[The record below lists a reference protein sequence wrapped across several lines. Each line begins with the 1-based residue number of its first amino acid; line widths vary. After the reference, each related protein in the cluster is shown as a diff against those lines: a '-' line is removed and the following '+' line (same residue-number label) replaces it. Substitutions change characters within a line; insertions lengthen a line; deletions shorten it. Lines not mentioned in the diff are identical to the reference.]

1 MVYNIC
7 TKESL
12 MPILFTQSY
21 QLDILTIN
29 PHLSVIYVESHSQ
42 TGGGRQMSYLRNH
55 LRGLSLT
62 LRENFSTDGY
72 LTEQTENRD
81 LRTLEKELREI
92 RLRLEDFSMVCLPIV
107 PLEKHFE
114 QLYKRSP
121 RVEKFVTDKISEMKN
136 AFIF

>member
-1 MVYNIC
+1 
-7 TKESL
+7 

-72 LTEQTENRD
+72 LTEQTEGR
-81 LRTLEKELREI
+81 EKELREI
-92 RLRLEDFSMVCLPIV
+92 RLRLENFSMVCLPIV

-114 QLYKRSP
+114 QLHKRSP

>member
-1 MVYNIC
+1 
-7 TKESL
+7 
-12 MPILFTQSY
+12 MPVLFTQSY

-29 PHLSVIYVESHSQ
+29 PHVSVIYVESYTR

-72 LTEQTENRD
+72 LTPETENRD
-81 LRTLEKELREI
+81 IRTLQKELREI
-92 RLRLEDFSMVCLPIV
+92 RIRLEGFNIVCLPIT

-114 QLYKRSP
+114 ELARRSP
-121 RVEKFVTDKISEMKN
+121 IVEQFVTEKLGNMKDTYV
-136 AFIF
+136 I

>member
-81 LRTLEKELREI
+81 LRILEKELREI
-92 RLRLEDFSMVCLPIV
+92 RSRLENFSMVCLPIV
-107 PLEKHFE
+107 PVEKHFDE
-114 QLYKRSP
+114 LSKRLI
-121 RVEKFVTDKISEMKN
+121 RYINLIKRKRNKL
-136 AFIF
+136 IFK

>member
-1 MVYNIC
+1 M
-7 TKESL
+7 S
-12 MPILFTQSY
+12 ILFTQSY

-29 PHLSVIYVESHSQ
+29 PHLSVIYVESHSR

-72 LTEQTENRD
+72 LTEQTEGRD

-92 RLRLEDFSMVCLPIV
+92 RLRLENFSMVCL
-107 PLEKHFE
+107 F
-114 QLYKRSP
+114 Q
-121 RVEKFVTDKISEMKN
+121 
-136 AFIF
+136 